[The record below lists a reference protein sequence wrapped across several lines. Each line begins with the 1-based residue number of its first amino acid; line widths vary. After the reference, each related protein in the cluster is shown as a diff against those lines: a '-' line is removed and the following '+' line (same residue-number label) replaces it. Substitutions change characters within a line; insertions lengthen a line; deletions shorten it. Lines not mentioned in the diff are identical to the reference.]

1 MRRSVLALTLFAP
14 VALVACGPTVPESGA
29 GVGFNDYN
37 SYNAQREA
45 SLTTGAPM
53 VAAGAQPIMGGGVSG
68 GAIGAAPTPA
78 APPSGSGF
86 SPERIGAAI
95 DGAAGAPAPTRTATG
110 APLSALPPL
119 GAAGTDPAMAQPM
132 GAASALPPVPQPG
145 PIVRPVS
152 CPPAPGMRPIWCNMR
167 CPPIM
172 PWASLP
178 MTGLPCNCAT
188 RKRLVPLMDRRIR
201 RKRPFWMRAARK
213 RTARGLTPMA
223 MALPAAGIRRH
234 SATRCA
240 EWPCPAG
247 PRRISGHAATAPC
260 PILW

>member
-145 PIVRPVS
+145 PIV
-152 CPPAPGMRPIWCNMR
+152 PASQLPSRAGDAPNLVQYALSTNNAVGQPAYDRS
-167 CPPIM
+167 
-172 PWASLP
+172 SLQLRNP
-178 MTGLPCNCAT
+178 EKACAAYGSADKAQEAFLDAGGPQKDRKGLDPDGDGFACGWDPT
-188 RKRLVPLMDRRIR
+188 
-201 RKRPFWMRAARK
+201 PFRNAVR
-213 RTARGLTPMA
+213 
-223 MALPAAGIRRH
+223 
-234 SATRCA
+234 
-240 EWPCPAG
+240 
-247 PRRISGHAATAPC
+247 
-260 PILW
+260 